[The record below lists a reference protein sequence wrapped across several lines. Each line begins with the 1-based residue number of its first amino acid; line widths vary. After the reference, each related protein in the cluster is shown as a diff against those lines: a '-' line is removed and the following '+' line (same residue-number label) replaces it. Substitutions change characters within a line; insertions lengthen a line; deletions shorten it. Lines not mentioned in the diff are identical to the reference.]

1 MRAALMAAVV
11 AVTLAATACAT
22 APPRD
27 PVAPPLRFAAPTEP
41 LAAIATVAHESGLFS
56 AHGANVD
63 FVAVDCGIRA
73 LDDLLAREYELALAS
88 DVALARRT
96 LDTQDFRI
104 VATIAVA
111 EDDSRVV
118 ARRSAGIEVAAHLAG
133 KRIGVVRDGQPH
145 CYLHTL
151 LESESLAEDD
161 VELVFLEAD
170 EGAQALLDGTIDAY
184 ATRPPT
190 IDRLANELG
199 DDAVVLAAPVNPS
212 KMLSLVVHPD
222 VLEHRADE
230 LVSVLAALI
239 DAEGD
244 VAPLTG
250 ADFTVH
256 LGQDLLVAL
265 EEHARWIIGSPCF
278 SKVAETTPIPDTL
291 AVVDP
296 EPLASLDPN
305 RVRLLGWSAR

>member
-1 MRAALMAAVV
+1 MAAVV

-73 LDDLLAREYELALAS
+73 LDDLLARECDLALAP

-96 LDTQDFRI
+96 IDTQDFRI

-118 ARRSAGIEVAAHLAG
+118 ARRSAGIETAAQLAG

-151 LESESLAEDD
+151 LESESLAEGD
-161 VELVFLEAD
+161 VEVVFLEAD
-170 EGAQALLDGTIDAY
+170 EGAQALLGDTIDAY

-190 IDRLANELG
+190 IDRLANEMG

-222 VLEHRADE
+222 VLEHRTDQ

-244 VAPLTG
+244 VAPPTG

-265 EEHARWIIGSPCF
+265 EEHARWIISSPCF
-278 SKVAETTPIPDTL
+278 SEVTETTPIPDTL

-296 EPLASLDPN
+296 EPLASIDPN
-305 RVRLLGWSAR
+305 RVRILGWNAR